1 VYIVYLPH
9 LAPRLNPTK
18 DKIMANLEGKTP
30 QTIAAEIVK
39 EATTDIVVKIDG
51 VRGQDLD
58 SLLKYKH
65 AKQIYSKGMKWFND
79 NLDFLRKDF
88 IENVIESQFDQR
100 KKQDAAQSEKE
111 KHEYY
116 KLLISRG
123 VEKIKALEMAGM

>member
-1 VYIVYLPH
+1 
-9 LAPRLNPTK
+9 
-18 DKIMANLEGKTP
+18 MALLDGKTP
-30 QTIAAEIVK
+30 QEIAGKIIE
-39 EATTDIVVKIDG
+39 EATKEIVVKLDG

-65 AKQIYSKGMKWFND
+65 AKQIYSKGMKWFDD
-79 NLDFLRKDF
+79 NLDYLRKEF

-111 KHEYY
+111 KHEYF

-123 VEKIKALEMAGM
+123 VDKLKALEMAGM